1 MKEQELCLFLVKQ
14 IVKNPDEV
22 KVDLTEEE
30 NALVFKVTV
39 AEEDIGKVIGR
50 EGRTA
55 TAIRTLVRAFSTSN
69 KKIIVKFN

>member
-1 MKEQELCLFLVKQ
+1 MKEQEFCIFLVKQ
-14 IVKNPDEV
+14 IVKNPNEV

-30 NALVFKVTV
+30 SALVFKVTV
-39 AEEDIGKVIGR
+39 AEEDVGKVIGK

-55 TAIRTLVRAFSTSN
+55 SAIRTLVRAFSTSN